1 MLPPFT
7 LPGLFVTGT
16 DTGVGKTTVS
26 CAILRACR
34 KAGFGVVPFK
44 PLVSGQAAD
53 GTFEDIENLRQASG
67 MQLTDA
73 QISPLR
79 FVPPVAPAV
88 AAQSMGQGVD
98 WSAVATRIEALN
110 QAKQPV
116 LVEGVGGLLAPLEEA
131 DFPGPRVSDSRCD
144 HRESETLGPGKT
156 QAYTCR
162 ELIQD
167 LALPVLVVARTGLGT
182 LSHTAMTVELLR
194 ASGASIAG
202 IVMNGGDEREVAVTS
217 NRAWI
222 EKMTG
227 VEVLAVVPMGDERQV
242 DDAMALADW
251 EAYFK

>member
-34 KAGFGVVPFK
+34 KAGLGVVPFK

-53 GTFEDIENLRQASG
+53 GSFEDIEKLRLASG
-67 MQLTDA
+67 MNLTDA

-79 FVPPVAPAV
+79 FGPPVAPAV
-88 AAQSMGQGVD
+88 AAQNLGQGVD

-110 QAKQPV
+110 QARQPV
-116 LVEGVGGLLAPLEEA
+116 LVEGVGGLLAPLEGA
-131 DFPGPRVSDSRCD
+131 D
-144 HRESETLGPGKT
+144 
-156 QAYTCR
+156 YTIR
-162 ELIQD
+162 ELIRD

-182 LSHTAMTVELLR
+182 LNHTAMTVELLR
-194 ASGASIAG
+194 ASGARIAG
-202 IVMNGGDEREVAVTS
+202 IVMNGGDEREGAVTS

-227 VEVLAVVPMGDERQV
+227 VEVLAVVPVGDERQV